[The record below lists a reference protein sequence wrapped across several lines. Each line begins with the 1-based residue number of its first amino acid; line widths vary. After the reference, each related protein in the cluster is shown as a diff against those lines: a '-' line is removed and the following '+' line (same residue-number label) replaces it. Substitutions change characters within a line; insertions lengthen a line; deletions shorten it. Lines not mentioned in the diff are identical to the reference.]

1 MGMSTCG
8 NRLPAGPGCP
18 GRDSQGFT
26 LMEVVIAISILAMVV
41 TVVFSSFRVG
51 LGAWRKGERDIE
63 FYESMRAVCELLHR
77 EISSTYPYMITPGQL
92 DTHKKFCAFFGEADS
107 LTLVSAANIHKRC
120 GGLSLIEL
128 WADSDRG
135 LLMGEAPA
143 LFSSHDE
150 LRDLDLRGES
160 HTTELCRTVRKI
172 AFRYLEQKNPR
183 EEGEWLERWDPTT
196 RGLKLPAVVEITMT
210 FVDSREFESMQRT
223 LVPVMTL
230 LL

>member
-1 MGMSTCG
+1 MKTAGK
-8 NRLPAGPGCP
+8 RLPAASGFSGGSAP
-18 GRDSQGFT
+18 GFT
-26 LMEVVIAISILAMVV
+26 LIEVVIAISILAMVV

-63 FYESMRAVCELLHR
+63 FYESMRAVGELLHR
-77 EISSTYPYMITPGQL
+77 EISSTYPYMITPGEL

-107 LTLVSAANIHKRC
+107 LTLVSAANIHKRS

-135 LLMGEAPA
+135 LLMGQAPA
-143 LFSSHDE
+143 LVSSHDA
-150 LRDLDLRGES
+150 LRDLDLRGEA

-172 AFRYLEQKNPR
+172 AFRYLEQKNPQ

-196 RGLKLPAVVEITMT
+196 RGLKLPAVVEITLT
-210 FVDSREFESMQRT
+210 FVDSREHESQQRT